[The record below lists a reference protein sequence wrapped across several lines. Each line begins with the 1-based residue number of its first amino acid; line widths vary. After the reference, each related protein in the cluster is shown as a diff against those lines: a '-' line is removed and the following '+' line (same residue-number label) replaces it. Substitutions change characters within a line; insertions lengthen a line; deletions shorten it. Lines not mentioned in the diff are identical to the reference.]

1 MIYYDNIVDVRFKN
15 PEYTVIEVLYKKPDD
30 ERQYGTF
37 VDITQNEKA
46 YRKVQDAGW
55 SLEKIISST
64 ADSKRSQS
72 RAYNLLTNKV
82 AFEMAKSLQVEQ
94 PSPEPEKPKEPVF
107 DEKQKKALEEMKIFD
122 LIKIKN
128 QDSYEM
134 FKIKVWVMKQ
144 DEVKESTLPDLREKI
159 AKSASVFECL
169 SIFNEVLKDKELK
182 KDGDI

>member
-15 PEYTVIEVLYKKPDD
+15 PEYTVIEVLYKKHDD
-30 ERQYGTF
+30 ARQYATF

-64 ADSKRSQS
+64 EDSKRSQS

-82 AFEMAKSLQVEQ
+82 AFEMAKSLEVDQL
-94 PSPEPEKPKEPVF
+94 SPEPEKPKELVS
-107 DEKQKKALEEMKIFD
+107 ENHKKALEEMKIFD

-159 AKSASVFECL
+159 AKSTSVFECL
-169 SIFNEVLKDKELK
+169 SIFNEVLKDKEV